1 MGCSGVLHSR
11 YFIKLD
17 MIGIVD
23 CNSFYCSCE
32 RLFKPD
38 LLHKPVVVLSNNDG
52 CIIARSDEAKAV
64 GIEMGSP
71 FFMQKKNLENNG
83 VATFSSNY
91 HLYGDLSWRVMETL
105 RTMLPE
111 GCVEVY
117 SVDESFID
125 LAHIAPEA
133 LYAFTVSLKNMIEQW
148 TGISV
153 SIGVAPTKALSK
165 VANKLAKK
173 NKQITG
179 CVLILNTDKKITQAL
194 QKTPIGDVW
203 GIGYQYA
210 KKLNCYGIN
219 TAYDLTLRTENWAHQ
234 ELGGVVGARL
244 FRELKGF
251 SCIDMQSERVTKHM
265 IATTRMFG
273 NPVTTLKELEE
284 AVATYMA
291 RAAEK
296 LRRQRAAA
304 RGITVLIVPKQDIK
318 GSHYR
323 HGPTKSASIR
333 LPIAS
338 ALTNE
343 LVKPALEMVRSL
355 FEAGKTYKKAGVIL
369 SDIVPES
376 VIQGNL
382 FVAVPAN
389 SEKLAKGRALME
401 AVDNINFS
409 MRGDILKFA
418 ASGTTRN
425 WKMRQEMRSPRYTTR
440 WEELPLLK

>member
-1 MGCSGVLHSR
+1 
-11 YFIKLD
+11 

-23 CNSFYCSCE
+23 CNSFYCACE

-52 CIIARSDEAKAV
+52 CIISRSDEAKAV

-71 FFMQKKNLENNG
+71 YFMQKNDLKKNG
-83 VATFSSNY
+83 VITFSSNY

-125 LAHIAPEA
+125 LAHIEPNA
-133 LYAFTVSLKNMIEQW
+133 LSSFTVSLKNIIEQW

-165 VANKLAKK
+165 VANRLAKK
-173 NKQITG
+173 NKQVTG

-194 QKTPIGDVW
+194 QKTPIADVW

-210 KKLNCYGIN
+210 KKLSNYGIN

-251 SCIDMQSERVTKHM
+251 PCIDMQSERITKHM

-273 NPVTTLKELEE
+273 NPVTTLHELEE
-284 AVATYMA
+284 AVATYTA

-296 LRRQRAAA
+296 LRRQHAAA
-304 RGITVLIVPKQDIK
+304 RGITVLIVPKQEVK
-318 GSHYR
+318 GSYYR
-323 HGPTKSASIR
+323 HGPTKSGAVR
-333 LPIAS
+333 LPLAT

-343 LVKPALEMVRSL
+343 LVKAALELVRSL

-369 SDIVPES
+369 SDIVPET

-382 FVAVPAN
+382 FAQAPDNTKA
-389 SEKLAKGRALME
+389 RALME
-401 AVDNINFS
+401 AIDNINFS

>member
-1 MGCSGVLHSR
+1 
-11 YFIKLD
+11 

-23 CNSFYCSCE
+23 CNSFYCACE

-52 CIIARSDEAKAV
+52 CIISRSDEAKAV

-71 FFMQKKNLENNG
+71 YFMQKNDLKKNG
-83 VATFSSNY
+83 VITFSSNY

-125 LAHIAPEA
+125 LAHIEPTA
-133 LYAFTVSLKNMIEQW
+133 LQSFTVSLKNIIEQW

-165 VANKLAKK
+165 VANRLAKK
-173 NKQITG
+173 NKQVTG

-194 QKTPIGDVW
+194 QKTPIADVW

-210 KKLNCYGIN
+210 KKLSNYGIN

-251 SCIDMQSERVTKHM
+251 PCIDMQSERITKHM

-273 NPVTTLKELEE
+273 NPVTTLTELEE
-284 AVATYMA
+284 AVATYTA

-296 LRRQRAAA
+296 LRRQHAAA
-304 RGITVLIVPKQDIK
+304 RGITVLIVPKQEVK
-318 GSHYR
+318 GSYYR
-323 HGPTKSASIR
+323 HGPTKSGAVR
-333 LPIAS
+333 LPLAT

-343 LVKPALEMVRSL
+343 LVKAALELVRSL

-369 SDIVPES
+369 SDIVPET

-382 FVAVPAN
+382 FAQAPDNTKA
-389 SEKLAKGRALME
+389 RALME
-401 AVDNINFS
+401 AIDNINFS

>member
-1 MGCSGVLHSR
+1 
-11 YFIKLD
+11 

-52 CIIARSDEAKAV
+52 CIISRSDEAKAV

-71 FFMQKKNLENNG
+71 YFMQKNDLKKNG
-83 VATFSSNY
+83 VITFSSNY

-125 LAHIAPEA
+125 LAHIEPNA
-133 LYAFTVSLKNMIEQW
+133 LSSFTVSLKNIIEQW

-165 VANKLAKK
+165 VANRLAKK
-173 NKQITG
+173 NKQATA

-194 QKTPIGDVW
+194 QKTPIADVW

-210 KKLNCYGIN
+210 KKLSNYGIN

-251 SCIDMQSERVTKHM
+251 PCIDMQSERVTKHM

-273 NPVTTLKELEE
+273 NPVTTLTELEE
-284 AVATYMA
+284 AVATYTA

-296 LRRQRAAA
+296 LRRQHAAA
-304 RGITVLIVPKQDIK
+304 RGITVLIVPKQEVK
-318 GSHYR
+318 GSYYR
-323 HGPTKSASIR
+323 HGPTKSGAVR
-333 LPIAS
+333 LPLAT

-343 LVKPALEMVRSL
+343 LVKAALELVRSL

-369 SDIVPES
+369 SDIVPET

-382 FVAVPAN
+382 FAQAPDNTKA
-389 SEKLAKGRALME
+389 RALME
-401 AVDNINFS
+401 AIDNINFS

>member
-1 MGCSGVLHSR
+1 
-11 YFIKLD
+11 
-17 MIGIVD
+17 
-23 CNSFYCSCE
+23 
-32 RLFKPD
+32 
-38 LLHKPVVVLSNNDG
+38 
-52 CIIARSDEAKAV
+52 
-64 GIEMGSP
+64 
-71 FFMQKKNLENNG
+71 
-83 VATFSSNY
+83 
-91 HLYGDLSWRVMETL
+91 METL
-105 RTMLPE
+105 RTMLPD

-125 LAHIAPEA
+125 LAHIEPTA
-133 LYAFTVSLKNMIEQW
+133 LQSFTVSLKNIIEQW

-165 VANKLAKK
+165 VANRLAKK
-173 NKQITG
+173 NKQVTG

-194 QKTPIGDVW
+194 QKTPIADVW

-210 KKLNCYGIN
+210 KKLSNYGIN

-251 SCIDMQSERVTKHM
+251 PCIDMQSERVTKHM

-273 NPVTTLKELEE
+273 NPVTTLHELEE
-284 AVATYMA
+284 AVATYTA

-296 LRRQRAAA
+296 LRRQHAAA
-304 RGITVLIVPKQDIK
+304 RGITVLIVPKQEVK
-318 GSHYR
+318 GSYYR
-323 HGPTKSASIR
+323 HGPTKSGAVR
-333 LPIAS
+333 LPLAT

-343 LVKPALEMVRSL
+343 LVKAALELVRSL

-369 SDIVPES
+369 SDIVPET

-382 FVAVPAN
+382 FAQAPDNTKA
-389 SEKLAKGRALME
+389 RALME
-401 AVDNINFS
+401 AIDNINFS

-425 WKMRQEMRSPRYTTR
+425 WKMRQEMRSPCYTTR

>member
-1 MGCSGVLHSR
+1 
-11 YFIKLD
+11 
-17 MIGIVD
+17 
-23 CNSFYCSCE
+23 
-32 RLFKPD
+32 
-38 LLHKPVVVLSNNDG
+38 
-52 CIIARSDEAKAV
+52 
-64 GIEMGSP
+64 
-71 FFMQKKNLENNG
+71 
-83 VATFSSNY
+83 
-91 HLYGDLSWRVMETL
+91 METL

-133 LYAFTVSLKNMIEQW
+133 LYAFTVSLKNIIEQW

-194 QKTPIGDVW
+194 QKTPIADVW

-210 KKLNCYGIN
+210 KKLNIYGIN

-273 NPVTTLKELEE
+273 NPVTTLHELEE

-296 LRRQRAAA
+296 LRRQHAAA
-304 RGITVLIVPKQDIK
+304 RGITVLIVPKQEVK
-318 GSHYR
+318 GSYYR
-323 HGPTKSASIR
+323 HGATKTASIR
-333 LPIAS
+333 LPLAS

-343 LVKPALEMVRSL
+343 LVKAALELVRSL

-369 SDIVPES
+369 SDIVPET

-382 FVAVPAN
+382 FVAVPTS

-401 AVDNINFS
+401 AIDNINFS

>member
-1 MGCSGVLHSR
+1 
-11 YFIKLD
+11 

-23 CNSFYCSCE
+23 CNSFYCACE

-52 CIIARSDEAKAV
+52 CIISRSDEAKAV

-71 FFMQKKNLENNG
+71 YFMQKNDLKKNG
-83 VATFSSNY
+83 VITFSSNY

-125 LAHIAPEA
+125 LAHIEPAA
-133 LYAFTVSLKNMIEQW
+133 LQSFTVSLKNIIEQW

-165 VANKLAKK
+165 VANRLAKK
-173 NKQITG
+173 NKQVTG
-179 CVLILNTDKKITQAL
+179 CVLILNTDKKVTQAL
-194 QKTPIGDVW
+194 QKTPIADVW

-210 KKLNCYGIN
+210 KKLSNYGIN

-251 SCIDMQSERVTKHM
+251 PCIDMQSERVTKHM

-273 NPVTTLKELEE
+273 NPVTKLHELEE
-284 AVATYMA
+284 AVATYTA

-296 LRRQRAAA
+296 LRRQHAAA
-304 RGITVLIVPKQDIK
+304 RGITVLIVPKQEVK
-318 GSHYR
+318 GSYYR
-323 HGPTKSASIR
+323 HGPTKSGAVR
-333 LPIAS
+333 LPLAT

-343 LVKPALEMVRSL
+343 LVKAALELVRSL

-369 SDIVPES
+369 SDIVPET

-382 FVAVPAN
+382 FAQAPDN
-389 SEKLAKGRALME
+389 TKGRALME
-401 AVDNINFS
+401 AIDNINFS

>member
-1 MGCSGVLHSR
+1 
-11 YFIKLD
+11 

-23 CNSFYCSCE
+23 CNSFYCACE

-38 LLHKPVVVLSNNDG
+38 LLYKPVVVLSNNDG
-52 CIIARSDEAKAV
+52 CIISRSDEAKAV

-71 FFMQKKNLENNG
+71 FFMQKNDLKKNG
-83 VATFSSNY
+83 VITFSSNY

-125 LAHIAPEA
+125 LAHIEPNA
-133 LYAFTVSLKNMIEQW
+133 LSSFTVSLKNIIEQW

-165 VANKLAKK
+165 VANRLAKK
-173 NKQITG
+173 NKQVTG

-194 QKTPIGDVW
+194 QKTPIADVW

-210 KKLNCYGIN
+210 KKLSNYGIN

-273 NPVTTLKELEE
+273 NPVTTLHELEE
-284 AVATYMA
+284 AVATYTA

-296 LRRQRAAA
+296 LRRQHAAA
-304 RGITVLIVPKQDIK
+304 RGITVLIVPKQEVK
-318 GSHYR
+318 GSYYR
-323 HGPTKSASIR
+323 HGPTKSGAVR
-333 LPIAS
+333 LPLAT

-343 LVKPALEMVRSL
+343 LVKAALELVRSL

-369 SDIVPES
+369 SDIVPET

-382 FVAVPAN
+382 FAQAPDN
-389 SEKLAKGRALME
+389 AKARALME
-401 AVDNINFS
+401 AIDNINFS

>member
-1 MGCSGVLHSR
+1 
-11 YFIKLD
+11 

-23 CNSFYCSCE
+23 CNSFYCACE

-52 CIIARSDEAKAV
+52 CIISRSDEAKAV

-71 FFMQKKNLENNG
+71 YFMQKNDLKKNG
-83 VATFSSNY
+83 VITFSSNY

-125 LAHIAPEA
+125 LAHIEPTA
-133 LYAFTVSLKNMIEQW
+133 LSSFTVSLKNIIEQW

-165 VANKLAKK
+165 VANRLAKK
-173 NKQITG
+173 NKQVTG

-194 QKTPIGDVW
+194 QKTPIADVW

-210 KKLNCYGIN
+210 KKLSNYGIN

-251 SCIDMQSERVTKHM
+251 PCIDMQSERITKHM

-273 NPVTTLKELEE
+273 NPVTTLHELEE
-284 AVATYMA
+284 AVATYTA

-296 LRRQRAAA
+296 LRRQHAAA
-304 RGITVLIVPKQDIK
+304 RGITVLIVPKQEVK
-318 GSHYR
+318 GSYYR
-323 HGPTKSASIR
+323 HGPTKSGAVR
-333 LPIAS
+333 LPLAT

-343 LVKPALEMVRSL
+343 LVKAALELVRSL

-369 SDIVPES
+369 SDIVPET

-382 FVAVPAN
+382 FTQAPDNTKA
-389 SEKLAKGRALME
+389 RALME
-401 AVDNINFS
+401 AIDNINFS

>member
-1 MGCSGVLHSR
+1 
-11 YFIKLD
+11 

-23 CNSFYCSCE
+23 CNSFYCACE

-52 CIIARSDEAKAV
+52 CIISRSDEAKAV

-71 FFMQKKNLENNG
+71 YFMQKNDLKKNG
-83 VATFSSNY
+83 VITFSSNY

-105 RTMLPE
+105 RTMLPD

-125 LAHIAPEA
+125 LAHIEPTA
-133 LYAFTVSLKNMIEQW
+133 LQSFTVSLKNIIEQW

-165 VANKLAKK
+165 VANRLAKK
-173 NKQITG
+173 NKQVTG

-194 QKTPIGDVW
+194 QKTPIADVW

-210 KKLNCYGIN
+210 KKLSNYGIN

-251 SCIDMQSERVTKHM
+251 PCIDMQSERVTKHM

-273 NPVTTLKELEE
+273 NPVTTLHELEE
-284 AVATYMA
+284 AVATYTA

-296 LRRQRAAA
+296 LRRQHAAA
-304 RGITVLIVPKQDIK
+304 RGITVLIVPKQEVK
-318 GSHYR
+318 GSYYR
-323 HGPTKSASIR
+323 HGPTKSGAVR
-333 LPIAS
+333 LPLAT

-343 LVKPALEMVRSL
+343 LVKAALELVRSL

-369 SDIVPES
+369 SDIVPET

-382 FVAVPAN
+382 FAQAPDNTKA
-389 SEKLAKGRALME
+389 RALME
-401 AVDNINFS
+401 AIDNINFS

-425 WKMRQEMRSPRYTTR
+425 WKMRQEMRSPCYTTR

>member
-1 MGCSGVLHSR
+1 
-11 YFIKLD
+11 

-52 CIIARSDEAKAV
+52 CIISRSDEAKAV

-71 FFMQKKNLENNG
+71 YFMQKNDLKKNG
-83 VATFSSNY
+83 VITFSSNY

-125 LAHIAPEA
+125 LAHIEPNA
-133 LYAFTVSLKNMIEQW
+133 LSSFTVSLKNIIEQW

-165 VANKLAKK
+165 VANRLAKK
-173 NKQITG
+173 NKQVTG

-194 QKTPIGDVW
+194 QKTPIADVW

-210 KKLNCYGIN
+210 KKLSNYGIN

-251 SCIDMQSERVTKHM
+251 PCIDMQSERVTKHM

-273 NPVTTLKELEE
+273 NPVTTLTELEE
-284 AVATYMA
+284 AVATYTA

-296 LRRQRAAA
+296 LRRQHAAA
-304 RGITVLIVPKQDIK
+304 RGITVLIVPKQEVK
-318 GSHYR
+318 GSYYR
-323 HGPTKSASIR
+323 HGPTKSGAVR
-333 LPIAS
+333 LPLAT

-343 LVKPALEMVRSL
+343 LVKAALELVRSL

-369 SDIVPES
+369 SDIVPET

-382 FVAVPAN
+382 FAQAPDNTKA
-389 SEKLAKGRALME
+389 RALME
-401 AVDNINFS
+401 AIDNINFS

>member
-1 MGCSGVLHSR
+1 
-11 YFIKLD
+11 

-23 CNSFYCSCE
+23 CNSFYCACE

-52 CIIARSDEAKAV
+52 CIISRSDEAKAV

-71 FFMQKKNLENNG
+71 YFMQKNDLKKNG
-83 VATFSSNY
+83 VITFSSNY

-105 RTMLPE
+105 RTMLPD

-125 LAHIAPEA
+125 LAHIEPNA
-133 LYAFTVSLKNMIEQW
+133 LSSFTVSLKNIIEQW

-165 VANKLAKK
+165 VANRLAKK
-173 NKQITG
+173 NKQVTG

-194 QKTPIGDVW
+194 QKTPIADVW

-210 KKLNCYGIN
+210 KKLSNYGIN

-251 SCIDMQSERVTKHM
+251 PCIDMQSERITKHM

-273 NPVTTLKELEE
+273 NPVTTLMELEE
-284 AVATYMA
+284 AVATYTA

-296 LRRQRAAA
+296 LRRQHAAA
-304 RGITVLIVPKQDIK
+304 RGITVLIVPKQEVK
-318 GSHYR
+318 GSYYR
-323 HGPTKSASIR
+323 HGPTKSGAVR
-333 LPIAS
+333 LPLAT

-343 LVKPALEMVRSL
+343 LVKAALELVRSL

-369 SDIVPES
+369 SDIVPET

-382 FVAVPAN
+382 FAQAPDN
-389 SEKLAKGRALME
+389 AKARALME
-401 AVDNINFS
+401 AIDNINFS

>member
-1 MGCSGVLHSR
+1 MV
-11 YFIKLD
+11 
-17 MIGIVD
+17 GIVD
-23 CNSFYCSCE
+23 CNSFYCACE

-52 CIIARSDEAKAV
+52 CIISRSDEAKAV

-71 FFMQKKNLENNG
+71 YFMQKNDLKKNG
-83 VATFSSNY
+83 VITFSSNY

-125 LAHIAPEA
+125 LAHIEPAA
-133 LYAFTVSLKNMIEQW
+133 LSSFTVSLKNIIEQW

-165 VANKLAKK
+165 VANRLAKK

-194 QKTPIGDVW
+194 QNTPIADVW

-210 KKLNCYGIN
+210 KKLSAYGIN

-251 SCIDMQSERVTKHM
+251 PCIDMQSERVTKHM

-273 NPVTTLKELEE
+273 NPVITLHELEE
-284 AVATYMA
+284 AVATYTA

-296 LRRQRAAA
+296 LRRQHAAA
-304 RGITVLIVPKQDIK
+304 RGITVLIVPKQEVK
-318 GSHYR
+318 GSYYR
-323 HGPTKSASIR
+323 HGPTKSGAVR
-333 LPIAS
+333 LPLAT

-343 LVKPALEMVRSL
+343 LVKAALELVRSL

-369 SDIVPES
+369 SDIVPET

-382 FVAVPAN
+382 FAQAPDNTKA
-389 SEKLAKGRALME
+389 RALME
-401 AVDNINFS
+401 AIDNINFS

>member
-1 MGCSGVLHSR
+1 
-11 YFIKLD
+11 

-52 CIIARSDEAKAV
+52 CIISRSDEAKAV

-71 FFMQKKNLENNG
+71 YFMQKNDLKKNG
-83 VATFSSNY
+83 VITFSSNY

-125 LAHIAPEA
+125 LAHIEPNA
-133 LYAFTVSLKNMIEQW
+133 LSSFTVSLKNIIEQW

-165 VANKLAKK
+165 VANRLAKK
-173 NKQITG
+173 NKQATG

-194 QKTPIGDVW
+194 QKTPIADVW

-210 KKLNCYGIN
+210 KKLSNYGIN

-251 SCIDMQSERVTKHM
+251 PCIDMQSERITKHM

-273 NPVTTLKELEE
+273 NPVTTLTELEE
-284 AVATYMA
+284 AVATYTA

-296 LRRQRAAA
+296 LRRQHAAA
-304 RGITVLIVPKQDIK
+304 RGITVLIVPKQEVK
-318 GSHYR
+318 GSYYR
-323 HGPTKSASIR
+323 HGPTKSGAVR
-333 LPIAS
+333 LPLAT

-343 LVKPALEMVRSL
+343 LVKAALELVRSL

-369 SDIVPES
+369 SDIVPET

-382 FVAVPAN
+382 FAQAPDNTKA
-389 SEKLAKGRALME
+389 RALME
-401 AVDNINFS
+401 AIDNINFS

>member
-1 MGCSGVLHSR
+1 
-11 YFIKLD
+11 
-17 MIGIVD
+17 
-23 CNSFYCSCE
+23 
-32 RLFKPD
+32 
-38 LLHKPVVVLSNNDG
+38 
-52 CIIARSDEAKAV
+52 
-64 GIEMGSP
+64 MGSP
-71 FFMQKKNLENNG
+71 YFMQKNDLKKNG
-83 VATFSSNY
+83 VITFSSNY

-125 LAHIAPEA
+125 LAHIEPAA
-133 LYAFTVSLKNMIEQW
+133 LSSFTVSLKNIIEQW

-165 VANKLAKK
+165 VANRLAKK

-194 QKTPIGDVW
+194 QKTPIADVW

-210 KKLNCYGIN
+210 KKLSAYGIN

-251 SCIDMQSERVTKHM
+251 PCIDMQSERITKHM

-273 NPVTTLKELEE
+273 NPVTTLHELEE
-284 AVATYMA
+284 AVATYTA

-296 LRRQRAAA
+296 LRRQHAAA
-304 RGITVLIVPKQDIK
+304 RGITVLIVPKQEVK
-318 GSHYR
+318 GSYYR
-323 HGPTKSASIR
+323 HGPTKSGAVR
-333 LPIAS
+333 LPLAT

-343 LVKPALEMVRSL
+343 LVKAALELVRSL

-369 SDIVPES
+369 SDIVPET

-382 FVAVPAN
+382 FAQAPDNTKA
-389 SEKLAKGRALME
+389 RALME
-401 AVDNINFS
+401 AIDNINFS

>member
-1 MGCSGVLHSR
+1 
-11 YFIKLD
+11 
-17 MIGIVD
+17 
-23 CNSFYCSCE
+23 
-32 RLFKPD
+32 
-38 LLHKPVVVLSNNDG
+38 VVVLSNNDG
-52 CIIARSDEAKAV
+52 CIISRSDEAKAV

-71 FFMQKKNLENNG
+71 YFMQKNDLKKNG
-83 VATFSSNY
+83 VITFSSNY

-105 RTMLPE
+105 RTMLPD

-125 LAHIAPEA
+125 LAHIEPTA
-133 LYAFTVSLKNMIEQW
+133 LQSFTVSLKNIIEQW

-165 VANKLAKK
+165 VANRLAKK
-173 NKQITG
+173 NKQVTG

-194 QKTPIGDVW
+194 QKTPIADVW

-210 KKLNCYGIN
+210 KKLSNYGIN

-251 SCIDMQSERVTKHM
+251 PCIDMQSERVTKHM

-273 NPVTTLKELEE
+273 NPVTTLHELEE
-284 AVATYMA
+284 AVATYTA

-296 LRRQRAAA
+296 LRRQHAAA
-304 RGITVLIVPKQDIK
+304 RGITVLIVPKQEVK
-318 GSHYR
+318 GSYYR
-323 HGPTKSASIR
+323 HGPTKSGAVR
-333 LPIAS
+333 LPLAT

-343 LVKPALEMVRSL
+343 LVKAALELVRSL

-369 SDIVPES
+369 SDIVPET

-382 FVAVPAN
+382 FAQAPDNTKA
-389 SEKLAKGRALME
+389 RALME
-401 AVDNINFS
+401 AIDNINFS

-425 WKMRQEMRSPRYTTR
+425 WKMRQEMRSPCYTTR

>member
-1 MGCSGVLHSR
+1 
-11 YFIKLD
+11 

-52 CIIARSDEAKAV
+52 CIISRSDEAKAV

-71 FFMQKKNLENNG
+71 YFMQKNDLKKNG
-83 VATFSSNY
+83 VITFSSNY

-125 LAHIAPEA
+125 LAHIEPNA
-133 LYAFTVSLKNMIEQW
+133 LSSFTVSLKNIIEQW

-165 VANKLAKK
+165 VANRLAKK
-173 NKQITG
+173 NKQVTG
-179 CVLILNTDKKITQAL
+179 CVLILNTDKKIIQAL
-194 QKTPIGDVW
+194 QKTPIADVW

-210 KKLNCYGIN
+210 KKLSNYGIN

-251 SCIDMQSERVTKHM
+251 PCIDMQSERVTKHM

-273 NPVTTLKELEE
+273 NPVTTLTELEE
-284 AVATYMA
+284 AVATYTA

-296 LRRQRAAA
+296 LRRQHAAA
-304 RGITVLIVPKQDIK
+304 RGITVLIVPKQEVK
-318 GSHYR
+318 GSYYR
-323 HGPTKSASIR
+323 HGPTKSGAVR
-333 LPIAS
+333 LPLAT

-343 LVKPALEMVRSL
+343 LVKAALELVRSL

-369 SDIVPES
+369 SDIVPET

-382 FVAVPAN
+382 FAQAPDNTKA
-389 SEKLAKGRALME
+389 RALME
-401 AVDNINFS
+401 AIDNINFS

>member
-1 MGCSGVLHSR
+1 MV
-11 YFIKLD
+11 
-17 MIGIVD
+17 GIVD
-23 CNSFYCSCE
+23 CNSFYCACE

-52 CIIARSDEAKAV
+52 CIISRSDEAKAV
-64 GIEMGSP
+64 GVEMGSP
-71 FFMQKKNLENNG
+71 YFMQKNDLKKNG
-83 VATFSSNY
+83 VITFSSNY

-125 LAHIAPEA
+125 LAHIEPNA
-133 LYAFTVSLKNMIEQW
+133 LSSFTVSLKNIIEQW

-165 VANKLAKK
+165 VANRLAKK

-194 QKTPIGDVW
+194 QKTPIADVW

-210 KKLNCYGIN
+210 KKLNIYGIN

-251 SCIDMQSERVTKHM
+251 PCIDMQSERVTKHM

-273 NPVTTLKELEE
+273 NPVTTLHELEE
-284 AVATYMA
+284 AVATYTA

-296 LRRQRAAA
+296 LRRQHAAA
-304 RGITVLIVPKQDIK
+304 RGITVLIVPKQEVK
-318 GSHYR
+318 GSYYR
-323 HGPTKSASIR
+323 HGPTKSGAVR
-333 LPIAS
+333 LPLAT

-343 LVKPALEMVRSL
+343 LVKAALELVRSL

-369 SDIVPES
+369 SDIVPET

-382 FVAVPAN
+382 FAQAPDNTKA
-389 SEKLAKGRALME
+389 RALME
-401 AVDNINFS
+401 AIDNINFS

-440 WEELPLLK
+440 WDELPLIK

>member
-1 MGCSGVLHSR
+1 
-11 YFIKLD
+11 
-17 MIGIVD
+17 
-23 CNSFYCSCE
+23 
-32 RLFKPD
+32 
-38 LLHKPVVVLSNNDG
+38 VVVLSNNDG
-52 CIIARSDEAKAV
+52 CIISRSDEAKAV

-71 FFMQKKNLENNG
+71 YFMQKNDLKKNG
-83 VATFSSNY
+83 VITFSSNY

-105 RTMLPE
+105 RTMLPD

-125 LAHIAPEA
+125 LAHIEPTA
-133 LYAFTVSLKNMIEQW
+133 LQSFTVSLKNIIEQW

-165 VANKLAKK
+165 VANRLAKK
-173 NKQITG
+173 NKQVTG

-194 QKTPIGDVW
+194 QKTPIADVW

-210 KKLNCYGIN
+210 KKLSNYGIN

-251 SCIDMQSERVTKHM
+251 PCIDMQSERVTKHM

-273 NPVTTLKELEE
+273 NPVTTLHELEE
-284 AVATYMA
+284 AVATYTA

-296 LRRQRAAA
+296 LRRQHAAA
-304 RGITVLIVPKQDIK
+304 RGITVLIVPKQEVK
-318 GSHYR
+318 GSYYR
-323 HGPTKSASIR
+323 HGPTKSGAVR
-333 LPIAS
+333 LPLAT

-343 LVKPALEMVRSL
+343 LVKPALELVRSL

-369 SDIVPES
+369 SDIVPET

-382 FVAVPAN
+382 FAQAPDNTKA
-389 SEKLAKGRALME
+389 RALME
-401 AVDNINFS
+401 AIDNINFS

-425 WKMRQEMRSPRYTTR
+425 WKMRQEMRSPCYTTR

>member
-1 MGCSGVLHSR
+1 
-11 YFIKLD
+11 
-17 MIGIVD
+17 
-23 CNSFYCSCE
+23 
-32 RLFKPD
+32 
-38 LLHKPVVVLSNNDG
+38 
-52 CIIARSDEAKAV
+52 
-64 GIEMGSP
+64 
-71 FFMQKKNLENNG
+71 
-83 VATFSSNY
+83 
-91 HLYGDLSWRVMETL
+91 
-105 RTMLPE
+105 
-111 GCVEVY
+111 VY

-125 LAHIAPEA
+125 LAHIEPAA
-133 LYAFTVSLKNMIEQW
+133 LSSFTVSLKNIIEQW

-165 VANKLAKK
+165 VANRLAKK

-194 QKTPIGDVW
+194 QKTPIADVW

-210 KKLNCYGIN
+210 KKLSAYGIN

-251 SCIDMQSERVTKHM
+251 PCIDMQSERITKHM

-273 NPVTTLKELEE
+273 NPVTTLHELEE
-284 AVATYMA
+284 AVATYTA

-296 LRRQRAAA
+296 LRRQHAAA
-304 RGITVLIVPKQDIK
+304 RGITVLIVPKQEVK
-318 GSHYR
+318 GSYYR
-323 HGPTKSASIR
+323 HGPTKSGAVR
-333 LPIAS
+333 LPLAT

-343 LVKPALEMVRSL
+343 LVKAALELVRSL

-369 SDIVPES
+369 SDIVPET

-382 FVAVPAN
+382 FAQAPDNTKA
-389 SEKLAKGRALME
+389 RALME
-401 AVDNINFS
+401 AIDNINFS

>member
-1 MGCSGVLHSR
+1 
-11 YFIKLD
+11 

-52 CIIARSDEAKAV
+52 CIISRSDEAKAV

-71 FFMQKKNLENNG
+71 YFMQKNDLKKNG
-83 VATFSSNY
+83 VITFSSNY

-125 LAHIAPEA
+125 LAHIEPNA
-133 LYAFTVSLKNMIEQW
+133 LSSFTVSLKNIIEQW

-165 VANKLAKK
+165 VANRLAKK
-173 NKQITG
+173 NKQATG

-194 QKTPIGDVW
+194 QKTPIADVW

-210 KKLNCYGIN
+210 KKLSNYGIN

-251 SCIDMQSERVTKHM
+251 PCIDMQSERITKHM

-273 NPVTTLKELEE
+273 NPVTTLTELEE
-284 AVATYMA
+284 AVATYTA

-296 LRRQRAAA
+296 LRRQHAAA
-304 RGITVLIVPKQDIK
+304 RGITVLIVPKQEVK
-318 GSHYR
+318 GSYYR
-323 HGPTKSASIR
+323 HGPTKSGAVR
-333 LPIAS
+333 LPIAT

-343 LVKPALEMVRSL
+343 LVKAALELVRSL

-369 SDIVPES
+369 SDIVPET

-382 FVAVPAN
+382 FAQAPDNTKA
-389 SEKLAKGRALME
+389 RALME
-401 AVDNINFS
+401 AIDNINFS

>member
-1 MGCSGVLHSR
+1 
-11 YFIKLD
+11 

-23 CNSFYCSCE
+23 CNSFYCACE

-52 CIIARSDEAKAV
+52 CIISRSDEAKAV

-71 FFMQKKNLENNG
+71 YFMQKNDLKKNG
-83 VATFSSNY
+83 VITFSSNY

-125 LAHIAPEA
+125 LAHIEPNA
-133 LYAFTVSLKNMIEQW
+133 LSSFTVSLKNIIEQW

-165 VANKLAKK
+165 VANRLAKK
-173 NKQITG
+173 NKQVTG

-194 QKTPIGDVW
+194 QKTPIADVW

-210 KKLNCYGIN
+210 KKLSNYGIN

-251 SCIDMQSERVTKHM
+251 PCIDMQSERITKHM

-273 NPVTTLKELEE
+273 NPVTTLHELEE
-284 AVATYMA
+284 AVATYTA

-296 LRRQRAAA
+296 LRRQHAAA
-304 RGITVLIVPKQDIK
+304 RGITVLIVPKQEVK
-318 GSHYR
+318 GSYYR
-323 HGPTKSASIR
+323 HGPTKSGAVR
-333 LPIAS
+333 LPLAT

-343 LVKPALEMVRSL
+343 LVKAALELVRSL

-369 SDIVPES
+369 SDIVPET

-382 FVAVPAN
+382 FTQAPDNTKA
-389 SEKLAKGRALME
+389 RALME
-401 AVDNINFS
+401 AIDNINFS

>member
-1 MGCSGVLHSR
+1 
-11 YFIKLD
+11 
-17 MIGIVD
+17 
-23 CNSFYCSCE
+23 
-32 RLFKPD
+32 
-38 LLHKPVVVLSNNDG
+38 
-52 CIIARSDEAKAV
+52 
-64 GIEMGSP
+64 
-71 FFMQKKNLENNG
+71 
-83 VATFSSNY
+83 
-91 HLYGDLSWRVMETL
+91 
-105 RTMLPE
+105 MLPE

-125 LAHIAPEA
+125 LAHIEPDA
-133 LYAFTVSLKNMIEQW
+133 LPSFTVSLKNIIEQW

-165 VANKLAKK
+165 VANRLAKK
-173 NKQITG
+173 NKQATA

-194 QKTPIGDVW
+194 QKTPIADVW

-210 KKLNCYGIN
+210 KKLNGYGIN

-251 SCIDMQSERVTKHM
+251 PCIDMQSERVTKHM

-273 NPVTTLKELEE
+273 NPVTTLTELEE

-296 LRRQRAAA
+296 LRRQHAAA
-304 RGITVLIVPKQDIK
+304 RGITVLIVPKQEVK
-318 GSHYR
+318 GSYYR
-323 HGPTKSASIR
+323 HGPTKSGAVR
-333 LPIAS
+333 LPLAT

-343 LVKPALEMVRSL
+343 LVKPALELVRSL

-369 SDIVPES
+369 SDIVPET

-382 FVAVPAN
+382 FAQAPDNTKA
-389 SEKLAKGRALME
+389 RALME
-401 AVDNINFS
+401 AIDNINFS

>member
-1 MGCSGVLHSR
+1 
-11 YFIKLD
+11 

-23 CNSFYCSCE
+23 CNSFYCACE

-52 CIIARSDEAKAV
+52 CIISRSDEAKAV

-71 FFMQKKNLENNG
+71 YFMQKNDLKKNG
-83 VATFSSNY
+83 IITFSSNY

-125 LAHIAPEA
+125 LAHIEPAA
-133 LYAFTVSLKNMIEQW
+133 LQSFTVSLKNIIEQW

-165 VANKLAKK
+165 VANRLAKK
-173 NKQITG
+173 NKQVTG
-179 CVLILNTDKKITQAL
+179 CVLILNTDKKIIQAL
-194 QKTPIGDVW
+194 QKTPIADVW

-210 KKLNCYGIN
+210 KKLSNYGIN

-251 SCIDMQSERVTKHM
+251 PCIDMQSERVTKHM

-273 NPVTTLKELEE
+273 NPVTTLHELEE
-284 AVATYMA
+284 AVATYTA

-296 LRRQRAAA
+296 LRRQHAAA
-304 RGITVLIVPKQDIK
+304 RGITVLIVPKQEVK
-318 GSHYR
+318 GSYYR
-323 HGPTKSASIR
+323 HGPTKSGAVR
-333 LPIAS
+333 LPLAT

-343 LVKPALEMVRSL
+343 LVKAALELVRSL

-369 SDIVPES
+369 SDIVPET

-382 FVAVPAN
+382 FAQAPDNTKA
-389 SEKLAKGRALME
+389 RALME
-401 AVDNINFS
+401 AIDNINFS

>member
-1 MGCSGVLHSR
+1 
-11 YFIKLD
+11 

-52 CIIARSDEAKAV
+52 CIISRSDEAKAV

-71 FFMQKKNLENNG
+71 YFMQKNDLKKNG
-83 VATFSSNY
+83 VITFSSNY

-125 LAHIAPEA
+125 LAHIEPNA
-133 LYAFTVSLKNMIEQW
+133 LSSFTVSLKNIIEQW

-165 VANKLAKK
+165 VANRLAKK
-173 NKQITG
+173 NKQVTG

-194 QKTPIGDVW
+194 QKTPIADVW

-210 KKLNCYGIN
+210 KKLSNYGIN

-273 NPVTTLKELEE
+273 NPVTTLHELEE
-284 AVATYMA
+284 AVATYTA

-296 LRRQRAAA
+296 LRRQHAAA
-304 RGITVLIVPKQDIK
+304 RGITVLIVPKQEVK
-318 GSHYR
+318 GSYYR
-323 HGPTKSASIR
+323 HGPTKSGAVR
-333 LPIAS
+333 LPLAT

-343 LVKPALEMVRSL
+343 LVKAALELVRSL

-369 SDIVPES
+369 SDIVPET

-382 FVAVPAN
+382 FAQAPDNTKA
-389 SEKLAKGRALME
+389 RALME
-401 AVDNINFS
+401 AIDNINFS

>member
-1 MGCSGVLHSR
+1 MV
-11 YFIKLD
+11 
-17 MIGIVD
+17 GIVD
-23 CNSFYCSCE
+23 CNSFYCACE

-52 CIIARSDEAKAV
+52 CIISRSDEAKAV

-71 FFMQKKNLENNG
+71 YFMQKNDLKKNG
-83 VATFSSNY
+83 VITFSSNY

-125 LAHIAPEA
+125 LAHIEPAA
-133 LYAFTVSLKNMIEQW
+133 LSSFTVSLKNIIEQW

-165 VANKLAKK
+165 VANRLAKK

-194 QKTPIGDVW
+194 QKTPIADVW

-210 KKLNCYGIN
+210 KKLSAYGIN

-251 SCIDMQSERVTKHM
+251 PCIDMQSERITKHM

-273 NPVTTLKELEE
+273 NPVTTLHELEE
-284 AVATYMA
+284 AVATYTA

-296 LRRQRAAA
+296 LRRQHAAA
-304 RGITVLIVPKQDIK
+304 RGITVLIVPKQEVK
-318 GSHYR
+318 GSYYR
-323 HGPTKSASIR
+323 HGPTKSGAVR
-333 LPIAS
+333 LPLAT

-343 LVKPALEMVRSL
+343 LVKAALELVRSL

-369 SDIVPES
+369 SDIVPET

-382 FVAVPAN
+382 FAQAPDNTKA
-389 SEKLAKGRALME
+389 RALME
-401 AVDNINFS
+401 AIDNINFS

>member
-1 MGCSGVLHSR
+1 
-11 YFIKLD
+11 
-17 MIGIVD
+17 
-23 CNSFYCSCE
+23 
-32 RLFKPD
+32 
-38 LLHKPVVVLSNNDG
+38 
-52 CIIARSDEAKAV
+52 
-64 GIEMGSP
+64 
-71 FFMQKKNLENNG
+71 
-83 VATFSSNY
+83 
-91 HLYGDLSWRVMETL
+91 METL

-125 LAHIAPEA
+125 LAHIEPAA
-133 LYAFTVSLKNMIEQW
+133 LQSFTVSLKTIIEQW

-210 KKLNCYGIN
+210 KKLSCYGIN

-251 SCIDMQSERVTKHM
+251 PCIDMQSERVTKHM

-273 NPVTTLKELEE
+273 NPVTTLHELEE

-296 LRRQRAAA
+296 LRRQHAAA
-304 RGITVLIVPKQDIK
+304 RGITVLIVPKQEVK
-318 GSHYR
+318 GSYYR
-323 HGPTKSASIR
+323 HGPTKTASIR
-333 LPIAS
+333 LPLAS

-343 LVKPALEMVRSL
+343 LVKPALELVRSL
-355 FEAGKTYKKAGVIL
+355 FEAGKTYNKAGVIL

-382 FVAVPAN
+382 FVAVPTS

>member
-1 MGCSGVLHSR
+1 
-11 YFIKLD
+11 

-23 CNSFYCSCE
+23 CNSFYCACE

-52 CIIARSDEAKAV
+52 CIISRSDEAKAV

-71 FFMQKKNLENNG
+71 YFMQKNDLKKNG
-83 VATFSSNY
+83 VITFSSNY

-125 LAHIAPEA
+125 LAHIEPNT
-133 LYAFTVSLKNMIEQW
+133 LQSFTVSLKNIIEQW

-165 VANKLAKK
+165 VANRLAKK
-173 NKQITG
+173 NKQATG
-179 CVLILNTDKKITQAL
+179 CVLILNTNKKITQAL

-210 KKLNCYGIN
+210 KKLSNYGIN

-251 SCIDMQSERVTKHM
+251 PCIDMQSERVTKHM

-273 NPVTTLKELEE
+273 NPVTTLTELEE
-284 AVATYMA
+284 AVATYTA

-296 LRRQRAAA
+296 LRRQHAAA
-304 RGITVLIVPKQDIK
+304 RGITVLIVPKQEVK
-318 GSHYR
+318 GSYYR
-323 HGPTKSASIR
+323 HGPTKSGAVR
-333 LPIAS
+333 LPLAT

-343 LVKPALEMVRSL
+343 LVKAALELVRSL

-369 SDIVPES
+369 SDIVPET

-382 FVAVPAN
+382 FAQAPDN
-389 SEKLAKGRALME
+389 AKGRALME
-401 AVDNINFS
+401 AIDNINFS

>member
-1 MGCSGVLHSR
+1 
-11 YFIKLD
+11 

-23 CNSFYCSCE
+23 CNSFYCACE

-52 CIIARSDEAKAV
+52 CIISRSDEAKAV

-71 FFMQKKNLENNG
+71 YFMQKNDLKKNG
-83 VATFSSNY
+83 VITFSSNY

-125 LAHIAPEA
+125 LAHIEPNA
-133 LYAFTVSLKNMIEQW
+133 LSSFTVSLKNIIEQW

-165 VANKLAKK
+165 VANRLAKK
-173 NKQITG
+173 NKQVTG

-194 QKTPIGDVW
+194 QKTPIADVW

-210 KKLNCYGIN
+210 KKLSNYGIN

-251 SCIDMQSERVTKHM
+251 PCIDMQSERVTKHM

-273 NPVTTLKELEE
+273 NPVTTLHELEE
-284 AVATYMA
+284 AVATYTA

-296 LRRQRAAA
+296 LRRQHAAA
-304 RGITVLIVPKQDIK
+304 RGITVLIVPKQEVK
-318 GSHYR
+318 GSYYR
-323 HGPTKSASIR
+323 HGPTKSGAVR
-333 LPIAS
+333 LPLAT

-343 LVKPALEMVRSL
+343 LVKAALELVRSL

-369 SDIVPES
+369 SDIVPET

-382 FVAVPAN
+382 FAQAPDNTKA
-389 SEKLAKGRALME
+389 RALME
-401 AVDNINFS
+401 AIDNINFS

>member
-1 MGCSGVLHSR
+1 
-11 YFIKLD
+11 

-23 CNSFYCSCE
+23 CNSFYCACE

-52 CIIARSDEAKAV
+52 CIISRSDEAKAV

-71 FFMQKKNLENNG
+71 YFMQKNDLKKNG
-83 VATFSSNY
+83 VITFSSNY

-105 RTMLPE
+105 RTMLPD

-125 LAHIAPEA
+125 LAHIEPTA
-133 LYAFTVSLKNMIEQW
+133 LQSFTVSLKNIIEQW

-165 VANKLAKK
+165 VANRLAKK
-173 NKQITG
+173 NKQVTG
-179 CVLILNTDKKITQAL
+179 CVLILNTDKKIIQAL
-194 QKTPIGDVW
+194 QKTPIADVW

-210 KKLNCYGIN
+210 KKLSNYGIN

-251 SCIDMQSERVTKHM
+251 PCIDMQSERVTKHM

-273 NPVTTLKELEE
+273 NPVTTLHELEE
-284 AVATYMA
+284 AVATYTA

-296 LRRQRAAA
+296 LRRQHAAA
-304 RGITVLIVPKQDIK
+304 RGITVLIVPKQEVK
-318 GSHYR
+318 GSYYR
-323 HGPTKSASIR
+323 HGPTKSGAVR
-333 LPIAS
+333 LPLAT

-343 LVKPALEMVRSL
+343 LVKAALELVRSL

-369 SDIVPES
+369 SDIVPET

-382 FVAVPAN
+382 FAQAPDNTKA
-389 SEKLAKGRALME
+389 RALME
-401 AVDNINFS
+401 AIDNINFS

-425 WKMRQEMRSPRYTTR
+425 WKMRQEMRSPCYTTR

>member
-1 MGCSGVLHSR
+1 
-11 YFIKLD
+11 

-52 CIIARSDEAKAV
+52 CIISRSDEAKAV

-71 FFMQKKNLENNG
+71 YFMQKNDLKKNG
-83 VATFSSNY
+83 VITFSSNY

-125 LAHIAPEA
+125 LAHIEPAA
-133 LYAFTVSLKNMIEQW
+133 LQSFTVSLKNIIEQW

-165 VANKLAKK
+165 VANRLAKN
-173 NKQITG
+173 NKQVTG
-179 CVLILNTDKKITQAL
+179 CVLILKTDKKVTQAL
-194 QKTPIGDVW
+194 QKTPIADVW

-210 KKLNCYGIN
+210 KKLSNYGIN

-251 SCIDMQSERVTKHM
+251 PCIDMQSERVTKHM

-273 NPVTTLKELEE
+273 NPVTTLHELEE
-284 AVATYMA
+284 AVATYTA

-296 LRRQRAAA
+296 LRRQHAAA
-304 RGITVLIVPKQDIK
+304 RGITVLIVPKQEVK
-318 GSHYR
+318 GSYYR
-323 HGPTKSASIR
+323 HGPTKSGAVR
-333 LPIAS
+333 LPLAT

-343 LVKPALEMVRSL
+343 LVKAALELVRSL

-369 SDIVPES
+369 SDIVPET

-382 FVAVPAN
+382 FAQAPDNTKA
-389 SEKLAKGRALME
+389 RALME
-401 AVDNINFS
+401 AIDNINFS

>member
-1 MGCSGVLHSR
+1 MV
-11 YFIKLD
+11 
-17 MIGIVD
+17 GIVD
-23 CNSFYCSCE
+23 CNSFYCACE

-38 LLHKPVVVLSNNDG
+38 LLRKPVVVLSNNDG
-52 CIIARSDEAKAV
+52 CIISRSDEAKAV

-71 FFMQKKNLENNG
+71 YFMQKKDLKKNG
-83 VATFSSNY
+83 VITFSSNY

-125 LAHIAPEA
+125 LAHIEPTA
-133 LYAFTVSLKNMIEQW
+133 LSSFTVSLKNIIEQW

-165 VANKLAKK
+165 VANRLAKK

-194 QKTPIGDVW
+194 QKTPIADVW

-210 KKLNCYGIN
+210 KKLSGYGIN

-251 SCIDMQSERVTKHM
+251 PCIDMQSERVTKHM

-273 NPVTTLKELEE
+273 NPVTTLHELEE
-284 AVATYMA
+284 AVATYTA

-296 LRRQRAAA
+296 LRRQHAAA
-304 RGITVLIVPKQDIK
+304 RGITVLIVPKQEVK
-318 GSHYR
+318 GSYYR
-323 HGPTKSASIR
+323 HGPTKSGAVR
-333 LPIAS
+333 LPLAT

-343 LVKPALEMVRSL
+343 LVKAALELVRSL

-369 SDIVPES
+369 SDIVPET

-382 FVAVPAN
+382 FAQAPDNTKA
-389 SEKLAKGRALME
+389 RALME
-401 AVDNINFS
+401 AIDNINFA

-440 WEELPLLK
+440 WDELPLLK

>member
-1 MGCSGVLHSR
+1 MV
-11 YFIKLD
+11 
-17 MIGIVD
+17 GIVD
-23 CNSFYCSCE
+23 CNSFYCACE

-52 CIIARSDEAKAV
+52 CIISRSDEAKAV

-71 FFMQKKNLENNG
+71 YFMQKNDLKKNG
-83 VATFSSNY
+83 VITFSSNY

-125 LAHIAPEA
+125 LAHIEPNA
-133 LYAFTVSLKNMIEQW
+133 LSSFTVSLKNIIEQW

-165 VANKLAKK
+165 VANRLAKK

-194 QKTPIGDVW
+194 QKTPIADVW

-210 KKLNCYGIN
+210 KKLSAYGIN

-251 SCIDMQSERVTKHM
+251 PCIDMQSERITKHM

-273 NPVTTLKELEE
+273 NPVTTLHELEE
-284 AVATYMA
+284 AVATYTA

-296 LRRQRAAA
+296 LRRQHAAA
-304 RGITVLIVPKQDIK
+304 RGITVLIVPKQEVK
-318 GSHYR
+318 GSYYR
-323 HGPTKSASIR
+323 HGPTKSGAVR
-333 LPIAS
+333 LSLAT

-343 LVKPALEMVRSL
+343 LVKAALELVRSL

-369 SDIVPES
+369 SDIVPET

-382 FVAVPAN
+382 FAQAPDNTKA
-389 SEKLAKGRALME
+389 RALME
-401 AVDNINFS
+401 AIDNINFS

-440 WEELPLLK
+440 WDELPLIK

>member
-1 MGCSGVLHSR
+1 
-11 YFIKLD
+11 
-17 MIGIVD
+17 
-23 CNSFYCSCE
+23 
-32 RLFKPD
+32 
-38 LLHKPVVVLSNNDG
+38 VVLSNNDG
-52 CIIARSDEAKAV
+52 CIISRSDEAKAV

-71 FFMQKKNLENNG
+71 YFMQKNDLKKNG
-83 VATFSSNY
+83 VITFSSNY

-125 LAHIAPEA
+125 LAHIEPNA
-133 LYAFTVSLKNMIEQW
+133 LSSFTVSLKNIIEQW

-165 VANKLAKK
+165 VANRLAKK
-173 NKQITG
+173 NKQVTG
-179 CVLILNTDKKITQAL
+179 CVLILNTDKKIIQAL
-194 QKTPIGDVW
+194 QKTPIADVW

-210 KKLNCYGIN
+210 KKLSNYGIN

-251 SCIDMQSERVTKHM
+251 PCIDMQSERVTKHM

-273 NPVTTLKELEE
+273 NPVITLHELEE
-284 AVATYMA
+284 AVATYTA

-296 LRRQRAAA
+296 LRRQHAAA
-304 RGITVLIVPKQDIK
+304 RGITVLIVPKQEVK
-318 GSHYR
+318 GSYYR
-323 HGPTKSASIR
+323 HGPTKSGAVR
-333 LPIAS
+333 LPLAT

-343 LVKPALEMVRSL
+343 LVKAALELVRSL

-369 SDIVPES
+369 SDIVPET

-382 FVAVPAN
+382 FAQAPDNTKA
-389 SEKLAKGRALME
+389 RALME
-401 AVDNINFS
+401 AIDNINFS

>member
-1 MGCSGVLHSR
+1 
-11 YFIKLD
+11 

-52 CIIARSDEAKAV
+52 CIISRSDEAKAV

-71 FFMQKKNLENNG
+71 YFMQKNDLKKNG
-83 VATFSSNY
+83 VITFSSNY

-105 RTMLPE
+105 RTMLPD

-125 LAHIAPEA
+125 LAHIEPTA
-133 LYAFTVSLKNMIEQW
+133 LQSFTVSLKNIIEQW

-165 VANKLAKK
+165 VANRLAKK
-173 NKQITG
+173 NKQATG
-179 CVLILNTDKKITQAL
+179 CVLILNTDKKVTQAL
-194 QKTPIGDVW
+194 QKTPIADVW

-210 KKLNCYGIN
+210 KKLSNYGIN

-251 SCIDMQSERVTKHM
+251 PCIDMQSERVTKHM

-273 NPVTTLKELEE
+273 NPVTTLHELEE
-284 AVATYMA
+284 AVATYTA

-296 LRRQRAAA
+296 LRRQHAAA
-304 RGITVLIVPKQDIK
+304 RGITVLIVPKQEVK
-318 GSHYR
+318 GSYYR
-323 HGPTKSASIR
+323 HGPTKSGAVR
-333 LPIAS
+333 LPLAT

-343 LVKPALEMVRSL
+343 LVKAALELVRSL

-369 SDIVPES
+369 SDIVPET

-382 FVAVPAN
+382 FAQAPDNTKA
-389 SEKLAKGRALME
+389 RALME
-401 AVDNINFS
+401 AIDNINFS

>member
-1 MGCSGVLHSR
+1 MV
-11 YFIKLD
+11 
-17 MIGIVD
+17 GIVD
-23 CNSFYCSCE
+23 CNSFYCACE

-52 CIIARSDEAKAV
+52 CIISRSDEAKAV

-71 FFMQKKNLENNG
+71 YFMQKNDLKKNG
-83 VATFSSNY
+83 VITFSSNY

-125 LAHIAPEA
+125 LAHIEPAA
-133 LYAFTVSLKNMIEQW
+133 LSSFTVSLKNIIEQW

-165 VANKLAKK
+165 VANRLAKK

-194 QKTPIGDVW
+194 QKTPIADVW

-210 KKLNCYGIN
+210 KKLSAYGIN

-251 SCIDMQSERVTKHM
+251 PCIDMQSERITKHM

-273 NPVTTLKELEE
+273 NPVTTLHELEE
-284 AVATYMA
+284 AVATYTA

-296 LRRQRAAA
+296 LRRQHAAA
-304 RGITVLIVPKQDIK
+304 RGITVLIVPKQELK
-318 GSHYR
+318 GSYYR
-323 HGPTKSASIR
+323 HGPTKSGAVR
-333 LPIAS
+333 LPLAT

-343 LVKPALEMVRSL
+343 LVKAALELVRSL

-369 SDIVPES
+369 SDIVPET

-382 FVAVPAN
+382 FAQAPDNTKA
-389 SEKLAKGRALME
+389 RALME
-401 AVDNINFS
+401 AIDNINFS

>member
-1 MGCSGVLHSR
+1 
-11 YFIKLD
+11 

-23 CNSFYCSCE
+23 CNSFYCACE

-52 CIIARSDEAKAV
+52 CIISRSDEAKAA

-71 FFMQKKNLENNG
+71 YFMQKNDLKKNG
-83 VATFSSNY
+83 VITFSSNY

-125 LAHIAPEA
+125 LAHIEPNA
-133 LYAFTVSLKNMIEQW
+133 LQSFTVSLKNIIEQW

-165 VANKLAKK
+165 VANRLAKK
-173 NKQITG
+173 NKQATG

-194 QKTPIGDVW
+194 QKTPIADVW

-210 KKLNCYGIN
+210 KKLSNYGIN

-251 SCIDMQSERVTKHM
+251 PCIDMQSERVTKHM

-273 NPVTTLKELEE
+273 NPVTTLHELEE
-284 AVATYMA
+284 AVATYTA

-296 LRRQRAAA
+296 LRRQHAAA
-304 RGITVLIVPKQDIK
+304 RGITVLIVPKQEVK
-318 GSHYR
+318 GSYYR
-323 HGPTKSASIR
+323 HGPTKSGAVR
-333 LPIAS
+333 LPLAT

-343 LVKPALEMVRSL
+343 LVKAALELVRSL

-369 SDIVPES
+369 SDIVPET

-382 FVAVPAN
+382 FAQAPDN
-389 SEKLAKGRALME
+389 TKGRALME
-401 AVDNINFS
+401 AIDNINFS

>member
-1 MGCSGVLHSR
+1 
-11 YFIKLD
+11 
-17 MIGIVD
+17 
-23 CNSFYCSCE
+23 
-32 RLFKPD
+32 
-38 LLHKPVVVLSNNDG
+38 VVVLSNNDG
-52 CIIARSDEAKAV
+52 CIISRSDEAKAV

-71 FFMQKKNLENNG
+71 YFMQKNDLKKNG
-83 VATFSSNY
+83 VITFSSNY

-125 LAHIAPEA
+125 LAHIEPNA
-133 LYAFTVSLKNMIEQW
+133 LSSFTVSLKNIIEQW

-165 VANKLAKK
+165 VANRLAKK
-173 NKQITG
+173 NKQVTG
-179 CVLILNTDKKITQAL
+179 CVLILNTDKKIIQAL
-194 QKTPIGDVW
+194 QKTPIADVW

-210 KKLNCYGIN
+210 KKLSNYGIN

-251 SCIDMQSERVTKHM
+251 PCIDMQSERVTKHM

-273 NPVTTLKELEE
+273 NPVTTLHELEE
-284 AVATYMA
+284 AVATYTA

-296 LRRQRAAA
+296 LRRQHAAA
-304 RGITVLIVPKQDIK
+304 RGITVLIVPKQEVK
-318 GSHYR
+318 GSYYR
-323 HGPTKSASIR
+323 HGPTKSGAVR
-333 LPIAS
+333 LPLAT

-343 LVKPALEMVRSL
+343 LVKAALELVRSL

-369 SDIVPES
+369 SDIVPET

-382 FVAVPAN
+382 FAQAPDNTKA
-389 SEKLAKGRALME
+389 RALME
-401 AVDNINFS
+401 AIDNINFS

>member
-1 MGCSGVLHSR
+1 
-11 YFIKLD
+11 

-23 CNSFYCSCE
+23 CNSFYCACE

-52 CIIARSDEAKAV
+52 CIISRSDEAKAV

-71 FFMQKKNLENNG
+71 YFMQKNDLKKHG
-83 VATFSSNY
+83 VITFSSNY

-125 LAHIAPEA
+125 LAHIEPAA
-133 LYAFTVSLKNMIEQW
+133 LQSFTVSLKNIIEQW

-165 VANKLAKK
+165 VANRLAKK
-173 NKQITG
+173 NKQVTG
-179 CVLILNTDKKITQAL
+179 CVLILNTDKKIIQAL
-194 QKTPIGDVW
+194 QKTPIADVW

-210 KKLNCYGIN
+210 KKLSNYGIN

-251 SCIDMQSERVTKHM
+251 PCIDMQSERVTKHM

-273 NPVTTLKELEE
+273 NPVTTLHELEE
-284 AVATYMA
+284 AVATYTA

-296 LRRQRAAA
+296 LRRQHAAA
-304 RGITVLIVPKQDIK
+304 RGITVLIVPKQEVK
-318 GSHYR
+318 GSYYR
-323 HGPTKSASIR
+323 HGPTKSGAVR
-333 LPIAS
+333 LPLAT

-343 LVKPALEMVRSL
+343 LVKAALELVRSL

-369 SDIVPES
+369 SDIVPET

-382 FVAVPAN
+382 FAQAPDNTKA
-389 SEKLAKGRALME
+389 RALME
-401 AVDNINFS
+401 AIDNINFS

-425 WKMRQEMRSPRYTTR
+425 WKMRQEMRSPCYTTR

>member
-1 MGCSGVLHSR
+1 
-11 YFIKLD
+11 
-17 MIGIVD
+17 
-23 CNSFYCSCE
+23 
-32 RLFKPD
+32 
-38 LLHKPVVVLSNNDG
+38 
-52 CIIARSDEAKAV
+52 
-64 GIEMGSP
+64 MGSP
-71 FFMQKKNLENNG
+71 YFMQKNDLKKNG
-83 VATFSSNY
+83 VITFSSNY

-105 RTMLPE
+105 RTMLPD

-125 LAHIAPEA
+125 LAHIEPTA
-133 LYAFTVSLKNMIEQW
+133 LQSFTVSLKNIIEQW

-165 VANKLAKK
+165 VANRLAKK
-173 NKQITG
+173 NKQVTG

-194 QKTPIGDVW
+194 QKTPIADVW

-210 KKLNCYGIN
+210 KKLSNYGIN

-251 SCIDMQSERVTKHM
+251 PCIDMQSERVTKHM

-273 NPVTTLKELEE
+273 NPVTTLHELEE
-284 AVATYMA
+284 AVATYTA

-296 LRRQRAAA
+296 LRRQHAAA
-304 RGITVLIVPKQDIK
+304 RGITVLIVPKQEVK
-318 GSHYR
+318 GSYYR
-323 HGPTKSASIR
+323 HGPTKSGAVR
-333 LPIAS
+333 LPLAT

-343 LVKPALEMVRSL
+343 LVKAALELVRSL

-369 SDIVPES
+369 SDIVPET

-382 FVAVPAN
+382 FAQAPDNTKA
-389 SEKLAKGRALME
+389 RALME
-401 AVDNINFS
+401 AIDNINFS

-425 WKMRQEMRSPRYTTR
+425 WKMRQEMRSPCYTTR

>member
-1 MGCSGVLHSR
+1 
-11 YFIKLD
+11 

-23 CNSFYCSCE
+23 CNSFYCACE

-52 CIIARSDEAKAV
+52 CIISRSDEAKAV

-71 FFMQKKNLENNG
+71 YFMQKNDLKKNG
-83 VATFSSNY
+83 VITFSSNY

-105 RTMLPE
+105 RTMLPD

-125 LAHIAPEA
+125 LAHIEPTA
-133 LYAFTVSLKNMIEQW
+133 LQSFTVSLKNIIEQW

-165 VANKLAKK
+165 VANRLAKK
-173 NKQITG
+173 NKQVTG

-194 QKTPIGDVW
+194 QKTPIADVW

-210 KKLNCYGIN
+210 KKLSNYGIN

-251 SCIDMQSERVTKHM
+251 PCIDMQSERVTKHM

-273 NPVTTLKELEE
+273 NPVTTLHELEE
-284 AVATYMA
+284 AVATYTA

-296 LRRQRAAA
+296 LRRQHAAA
-304 RGITVLIVPKQDIK
+304 RGITVLIVPKQEVK
-318 GSHYR
+318 GSYYR
-323 HGPTKSASIR
+323 HGPTKSGAVR
-333 LPIAS
+333 LPLAT

-343 LVKPALEMVRSL
+343 LVKAALELVRSL

-369 SDIVPES
+369 SDIVPET

-382 FVAVPAN
+382 FAQAPDNTKA
-389 SEKLAKGRALME
+389 RALME
-401 AVDNINFS
+401 AIDNINFS